1 MGKREKF
8 DTRTA
13 LKTDLEPRNSTFA
26 NYTCNLMRDIKERN
40 TKETLFNGS
49 FKMIMIIIITI
60 TVTISPP
67 PHEKKYET
75 EKH

>member
-1 MGKREKF
+1 
-8 DTRTA
+8 
-13 LKTDLEPRNSTFA
+13 
-26 NYTCNLMRDIKERN
+26 MRVIKERN

-49 FKMIMIIIITI
+49 LKMIMIIIITI